1 MKVAAA
7 FVVGLGVF
15 SASASYG
22 EIVYSGPIGDS
33 ATSSSG
39 PVTVEIAGNEYQFAI
54 VSGGPVFFAGITAN
68 NDGAGLFVTV
78 SNLGNARNFNAGN
91 TIGTLT
97 EVLDMYPIGSGGGA
111 NLFAIMH
118 DYASGAG
125 NFSPD
130 GTGYVGFGFG
140 GPINFNYGW
149 MRFTLSNPDVPAL
162 RTVTIVDWAY
172 ESNLNQS
179 IEVGAIP
186 APGAIAVAA
195 LAGLASR
202 RRRR

>member
-1 MKVAAA
+1 MKVAVPL
-7 FVVGLGVF
+7 VVGLGVL

-33 ATSSSG
+33 ATSTSG
-39 PVTVEIAGNEYQFAI
+39 PVVIEIAGNEYQFGI
-54 VSGGPVFFAGITAN
+54 VAGGPVFYAGITAN

-78 SNLGNARNFNAGN
+78 SNPGNARNFNAGG

-97 EVLDMYPIGSGGGA
+97 EVLDMYPIGSGGSNSYA
-111 NLFAIMH
+111 VMH
-118 DYASGAG
+118 DYVSGSG

-130 GTGYVGFGFG
+130 GTGYIGFGFG

-149 MRFTLSNPDVPAL
+149 MRFTLSNPDVPVL
-162 RTVTIVDWAY
+162 RTMTIVDWAY